1 MNNFVGQKSIIE
13 HIELLKNNDGLPRFM
28 IITGNK
34 LAGKSTFA
42 RRIGEIIAK
51 GNVICTDGKVDT
63 IRSIIDSAYKAAE
76 DIVYIIDDFEN
87 MSINA
92 KNALLKATEECPRRA
107 YFMLVG
113 TNINSLPLTLQNR
126 AYLLAMLPYTP
137 QELMLYAKQAGQFKE
152 NEINLLM
159 EICETP
165 AEIEYF
171 KKVNITEFYDFI
183 STIAFKF
190 SELTGVES
198 FRLNHR
204 IKLKKDSEGYDLF
217 LVMKK
222 VNKIILN
229 ALVDNKIDP
238 NIGFNIVSAT
248 IASMGKLNT
257 NSINHGMLFD
267 NWMLSIREVCR

>member
-76 DIVYIIDDFEN
+76 DVVYIIDDFEN

-107 YFMLVG
+107 YF
-113 TNINSLPLTLQNR
+113 
-126 AYLLAMLPYTP
+126 
-137 QELMLYAKQAGQFKE
+137 YACGYKHKQ
-152 NEINLLM
+152 
-159 EICETP
+159 P
-165 AEIEYF
+165 A
-171 KKVNITEFYDFI
+171 
-183 STIAFKF
+183 A
-190 SELTGVES
+190 
-198 FRLNHR
+198 
-204 IKLKKDSEGYDLF
+204 
-217 LVMKK
+217 
-222 VNKIILN
+222 
-229 ALVDNKIDP
+229 
-238 NIGFNIVSAT
+238 
-248 IASMGKLNT
+248 
-257 NSINHGMLFD
+257 
-267 NWMLSIREVCR
+267 